1 MEIINLKHHGSTIK
15 FDGFMKVY
23 DYTTEDDENDV
34 SLPVLEEG
42 EILKPASVE
51 GKQHFTQP
59 PARYTEAS
67 FVKLLE
73 EKGIGRPST
82 YVPTISTLLS
92 RDYVVKRKEKFSTN
106 RIRVYSEQY
115 NVRIF

>member
-1 MEIINLKHHGSTIK
+1 MASCALNTNSIDIANGKYTFKASGSTIK

-34 SLPVLEEG
+34 LLPSLEEG
-42 EILKPASVE
+42 EVLEPSSVE

-82 YVPTISTLLS
+82 YVPTISVSYTHLTLP
-92 RDYVVKRKEKFSTN
+92 TT
-106 RIRVYSEQY
+106 
-115 NVRIF
+115 